1 VAQALSSHA
10 ADELLQNNRA
20 RSNSDTPQ
28 EVQNVPGAH
37 DWDATKEI
45 PKIAMTKRN
54 NPRHGDLIAAM
65 TSLTDSQT
73 VKSVSVADTK
83 QATTTN

>member
-1 VAQALSSHA
+1 MAQALSSHA
-10 ADELLQNNRA
+10 ADELLQNSRS

-45 PKIAMTKRN
+45 PKITMTNIN
-54 NPRHGDLIAAM
+54 NPRHGGLIAAM

-73 VKSVSVADTK
+73 VKSVSVADTN
-83 QATTTN
+83 QATTAN